1 MTGAES
7 EAVLVRGRLGP
18 VRSWRRLI
26 YQQKY
31 AGYVF
36 IAPSLIFLFVFVVL
50 PIFAALYLS
59 FTQYNLLK
67 PPKLI
72 GLENYQALLTDD
84 RFVHSIANTLVFALG
99 TIPTGTAL
107 ALLFALFVNEKIRG
121 ITFFR
126 TAFYMPV
133 VTSFVAVS
141 LIWLLLYDP
150 SVGVLNY
157 LLQLVGL
164 PRSEWLQSPQT
175 SLLSIIVFTVWK
187 NIGYN
192 MVIYLAGLQGIP
204 DHLYEAA
211 EIDGAGNW
219 DKFWSVTVPL
229 LQPTTFF
236 VVVVWFIGALQM
248 FIQVL
253 ILTQGGPL
261 DSAITVV
268 YLVYSNAFE
277 YLKMG
282 YAAAMSFV
290 LFIFIGPITYLNTRS
305 LSYDTAY

>member
-1 MTGAES
+1 MTGPGS
-7 EAVLVRGRLGP
+7 EAVWVRGESGP
-18 VRSWRRLI
+18 VRARRRLI

-31 AGYVF
+31 VGYVF

-67 PPKLI
+67 PPKWI
-72 GLENYQALLTDD
+72 GFDNYQSLLTDD
-84 RFVHSIANTLVFALG
+84 RFVHSIVNTLVFAVG

-107 ALLFALFVNEKIRG
+107 ALIFALFVNQQLRG

-126 TAFYMPV
+126 AAFYMPV

-150 SVGVLNY
+150 TVGVLNY
-157 LLQLVGL
+157 LLSLAGL
-164 PRSEWLQSPQT
+164 PPSDWLQSSQT
-175 SLLSIIVFTVWK
+175 SLLSIIIFTVWK

-204 DHLYEAA
+204 GHLYEAA

-219 DKFWSVTVPL
+219 DKFWSVTLPL

-248 FIQVL
+248 FVQVL

-261 DSAITVV
+261 DSTITVV
-268 YLVYSNAFE
+268 YLVYSNGFE

-290 LFIFIGPITYLNTRS
+290 LFIFIGLITFLNTRI

>member
-7 EAVLVRGRLGP
+7 DAAVARGRAGT
-18 VRSWRRLI
+18 VRSRRRLI

-72 GLENYQALLTDD
+72 GLDNYQALLTDD
-84 RFVHSIANTLVFALG
+84 RFVHSIVNTLVFALG

-107 ALLFALFVNEKIRG
+107 ALLFALFVNQKIRG

-175 SLLSIIVFTVWK
+175 SLLSIIIFTVWK

-211 EIDGAGNW
+211 EIDGAGDW
-219 DKFWSVTVPL
+219 EKFWSVTVPL

-248 FIQVL
+248 FVQVL

-261 DSAITVV
+261 DTTITVV

-277 YLKMG
+277 YLKLG

-290 LFIFIGPITYLNTRS
+290 LFIFIGLITYLNTRI

>member
-1 MTGAES
+1 MAP
-7 EAVLVRGRLGP
+7 ARPGP
-18 VRSWRRLI
+18 VPQRRLF
-26 YQQKY
+26 YQQRY
-31 AGYVF
+31 VGYIF
-36 IAPSLIFLFVFVVL
+36 ILPSLIFLFVFLVV

-59 FTQYNLLK
+59 FTRYNLLK
-67 PPKLI
+67 PPVWI
-72 GLENYQALLTDD
+72 GFDNYLSLLSDD
-84 RFVHSIANTLVFALG
+84 RFAHSIVNTLVFAVG
-99 TIPTGTAL
+99 TIPVGTAL
-107 ALLFALFVNEKIRG
+107 ALLFALFVNRKLRA

-126 TAFYMPV
+126 TTFYMPV

-150 SVGVLNY
+150 TIGVLND
-157 LLQLVGL
+157 LLRTIGL
-164 PRSEWLQSPQT
+164 GQSEWLQSPRT
-175 SLLSIIVFTVWK
+175 SLLSSIIFTVLK

-211 EIDGAGNW
+211 AIDGAGRW
-219 DKFWSVTVPL
+219 DKFWSVTLPL

-248 FIQVL
+248 FVQVL

-261 DSAITVV
+261 DSTITVV

-290 LFIFIGPITYLNTRS
+290 LFIFIGLITWLNTRI
-305 LSYDTAY
+305 LSYDAAI

>member
-290 LFIFIGPITYLNTRS
+290 LFIFIGLITGMVQKRVDS
-305 LSYDTAY
+305 FAR